1 MFRLLLLALLLL
13 LGSGCKT
20 HLSLRKHTLQ
30 TASTIA
36 DLHYQQVLD
45 NVARFTSNPSSIPS
59 VAIVNNGAVS
69 VMDQS
74 TLGGASTY
82 APTITGADQIGGF
95 PILSLFFNPNV
106 ARGVTENWTLDPVTD
121 SGRLRR
127 LRTAF
132 QYIVTGEFGPN
143 DSGSDD
149 GSDDGR
155 LGGLAEPLNIETDAQ
170 LEQALPRDWF
180 CSGCY
185 KDVPKDACCV
195 GSYRERYVWVMPWGM
210 EGLSRFT
217 MTTMQLATMDV
228 RPMNRTVVQHFNSDD
243 ELTETVITI
252 SEPQE
257 AAGDDDSVPSDSK
270 PKPQASLKKLPR
282 INKNAPLSPRLQRKR
297 PGSSSLSLPK

>member
-1 MFRLLLLALLLL
+1 
-13 LGSGCKT
+13 
-20 HLSLRKHTLQ
+20 
-30 TASTIA
+30 
-36 DLHYQQVLD
+36 
-45 NVARFTSNPSSIPS
+45 
-59 VAIVNNGAVS
+59 
-69 VMDQS
+69 MDQI
-74 TLGGASTY
+74 TLGGASTN
-82 APTITGADQIGGF
+82 APSITAADQIGGF

-121 SGRLRR
+121 SSRLRR

-132 QYIVTGEFGPN
+132 QYVVTGEFGPN
-143 DSGSDD
+143 DQGSDD
-149 GSDDGR
+149 GSAE
-155 LGGLAEPLNIETDAQ
+155 GLAELLNLETDAQ

-185 KDVPKDACCV
+185 KDVPKEACCI

-228 RPMNRTVVQHFNSDD
+228 RPMNRTVVEHYNSDD
-243 ELTETVITI
+243 ELIETVITI

-257 AAGDDDSVPSDSK
+257 AAGEDDSVPSESK
-270 PKPQASLKKLPR
+270 PKPRASLSKLPR

>member
-1 MFRLLLLALLLL
+1 MFRFLILSSLIL

-20 HLSLRKHTLQ
+20 HLSLRKHTIQ

-36 DLHYQQVLD
+36 DMHYQQVLD

-59 VAIVNNGAVS
+59 IAIVNNGAVS

-74 TLGGASTY
+74 TLGGAGTY
-82 APTITGADQIGGF
+82 APTITAVDQIGGF

-132 QYIVTGEFGPN
+132 QYVVAGECGP
-143 DSGSDD
+143 DD
-149 GSDDGR
+149 DTS
-155 LGGLAEPLNIETDAQ
+155 LEALTEMLEIETE
-170 LEQALPRDWF
+170 EQMEQTLPRDWF
-180 CSGCY
+180 CSGCS
-185 KDVPKDACCV
+185 KDVPKEACCI
-195 GSYRERYVWVMPWGM
+195 GNYHEKYVWVMPWGM

-217 MTTMQLATMDV
+217 MTTMQLTTMDM
-228 RPMNRTVVQHFNSDD
+228 RPMNRTVVRRYNSDD
-243 ELTETVITI
+243 ELTETEITLSD
-252 SEPQE
+252 SEGPG
-257 AAGDDDSVPSDSK
+257 GDDDSATPGNA
-270 PKPQASLKKLPR
+270 PKPHASLKKLPR

-297 PGSSSLSLPK
+297 PGSSSLSQPR